1 MAKVL
6 FAEWSTLM
14 YSNARLGFVLV
25 ATLFAAPAFGQSFV
39 GEWTATATTPGGEV
53 SEALTVVKTAGG
65 YAVTAKL
72 IGVAEGT
79 PTAGPGTDIV
89 LDGDRFSY
97 KRTIA
102 TPDGDVVLT
111 YTGVVS
117 GDKFTGTAEV
127 GGFQV
132 PYNGVRA
139 KVGK

>member
-1 MAKVL
+1 
-6 FAEWSTLM
+6 M
-14 YSNARLGFVLV
+14 YSKARLALVLL
-25 ATLFAAPAFGQSFV
+25 ATVFAAPAFGQSFV

-53 SEALTVVKTAGG
+53 SEVLSVVKTTGGG

-72 IGVAEGT
+72 VGVAEGT

-97 KRTIA
+97 KRTIS
-102 TPDGDVVLT
+102 TPDGYVVLA
-111 YTGVVS
+111 YAGVVS

-132 PYNGVRA
+132 PYNGVRTRA
-139 KVGK
+139 GG

>member
-1 MAKVL
+1 LA
-6 FAEWSTLM
+6 
-14 YSNARLGFVLV
+14 FVLV

-53 SEALTVVKTAGG
+53 SETLTVVKTAGG
-65 YAVTAKL
+65 YALTAKL
-72 IGVAEGT
+72 IGAAEGS

-97 KRTIA
+97 KRIIM

-132 PYNGVRA
+132 PYIDVRTKTGA
-139 KVGK
+139 

>member
-1 MAKVL
+1 VL
-6 FAEWSTLM
+6 A
-14 YSNARLGFVLV
+14 

-53 SEALTVVKTAGG
+53 SERLSVVKTANG

-79 PTAGPGTDIV
+79 PTAGPATDIV
-89 LDGDRFSY
+89 LEGDRFSY
-97 KRTIA
+97 KRTIPS
-102 TPDGDVVLT
+102 PDGDVVLT
-111 YTGVVS
+111 YAGVVS

-132 PYNGVRA
+132 PYNGVRT
-139 KVGK
+139 KTGG

>member
-1 MAKVL
+1 MD
-6 FAEWSTLM
+6 
-14 YSNARLGFVLV
+14 SNARLALVLV

-53 SEALTVVKTAGG
+53 SERLSVVKTANG

-79 PTAGPGTDIV
+79 PTAGPATDIV
-89 LDGDRFSY
+89 LEGDRFSY
-97 KRTIA
+97 KRTIPS
-102 TPDGDVVLT
+102 PDGDVVLT
-111 YTGVVS
+111 YAGVVS

-132 PYNGVRA
+132 PYNGVRT
-139 KVGK
+139 KSGG

>member
-1 MAKVL
+1 MVSK
-6 FAEWSTLM
+6 
-14 YSNARLGFVLV
+14 ARLAFVLV
-25 ATLFAAPAFGQSFV
+25 ATFVAAPAFGQSFV

-53 SEALTVVKTAGG
+53 SETLSVVKTAGG

-72 IGVAEGT
+72 IGVSANT
-79 PTAGPGTDIV
+79 PTAGPGTEIV

-97 KRTIA
+97 KRIFA

-117 GDKFTGTAEV
+117 GDKFTGMADV

-132 PYNGVRA
+132 PYNGVRI
-139 KVGK
+139 KTGG

>member
-1 MAKVL
+1 MH
-6 FAEWSTLM
+6 SR
-14 YSNARLGFVLV
+14 ARLGIVLA

-53 SEALTVVKTAGG
+53 SERLSVVKTANG

-79 PTAGPGTDIV
+79 PTAGPATDIV
-89 LDGDRFSY
+89 LEGDRFSY
-97 KRTIA
+97 KRTIPS
-102 TPDGDVVLT
+102 PDGDVVLT
-111 YTGVVS
+111 YAGVVS

-132 PYNGVRA
+132 PYNGVRT
-139 KVGK
+139 KTGG